1 MLIMP
6 RIKGG
11 SYLPSSLEKNV
22 YFCLFLEKIYEVSG
36 FILLAYTGGGGC
48 ELMSSLLLL
57 NPLGLYKV
65 GLWFHFHVALG
76 ICSREVCFRDWMW
89 CNSAIFSIIRAM
101 VC

>member
-48 ELMSSLLLL
+48 EF
-57 NPLGLYKV
+57 G
-65 GLWFHFHVALG
+65 H
-76 ICSREVCFRDWMW
+76 
-89 CNSAIFSIIRAM
+89 
-101 VC
+101 